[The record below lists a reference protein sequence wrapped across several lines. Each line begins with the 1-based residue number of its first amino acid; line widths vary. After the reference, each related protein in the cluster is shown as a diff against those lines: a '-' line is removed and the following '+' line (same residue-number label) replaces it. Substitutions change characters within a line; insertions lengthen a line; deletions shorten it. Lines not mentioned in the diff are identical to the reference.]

1 MSRDE
6 IIESKYLDWLDGAE
20 GKPAPDGL
28 AETLDSLYAAGPGLQ
43 ATNRALG
50 ALRAA
55 LTEAGP
61 SMVFYDQIEDSPI
74 GPLFLAVSERGVVG
88 VGLIDSEEAFVSGLR
103 KRVGVDPERSPE
115 QVASVAEQLREYLAG
130 KRSAFEL
137 QLDLS
142 SLTGFQ
148 RQVLQAVSKI
158 PRGEVTTYANL
169 AREIGRPKAVRA
181 VGRALG
187 SNPIPIV
194 IPCHRVLAS
203 DGSLRGY
210 SGRGGV
216 ETKAKLLR
224 LEGALP

>member
-1 MSRDE
+1 MNRDKNV
-6 IIESKYLDWLDGAE
+6 ESEYHDWLDGIE
-20 GKPAPDGL
+20 SKPAPDGL
-28 AETLDSLYAAGPGLQ
+28 TEALDSLFAAGPGLQ

-50 ALRAA
+50 GLRAA

-61 SMVFYDQIEDSPI
+61 SMVFYDRLEDSPI
-74 GPLFLAVSERGVVG
+74 GPLFLAVGKCGVIA
-88 VGLIDSEEAFVSGLR
+88 VGLLDSEEDFISSLR
-103 KRVGVDPERSPE
+103 KRMYVDPRRSPE
-115 QVASVAEQLREYLAG
+115 RVAGVARQLREYLAG
-130 KRSAFEL
+130 ERSAFEL

-142 SLTGFQ
+142 SLTDFQ
-148 RQVLQAVSKI
+148 RQVLLAVSQV
-158 PRGEVTTYANL
+158 PRGEVTTYAKL
-169 AREIGRPKAVRA
+169 AREIGRPKAIRA

-216 ETKAKLLR
+216 KTKAKLLR

>member
-6 IIESKYLDWLDGAE
+6 NIESEYLDWLSGIE

-28 AETLDSLYAAGPGLQ
+28 TETLDSLYAAGPDLQ
-43 ATNRALG
+43 ATSRALG

-55 LTEAGP
+55 LAEAGP
-61 SMVFYDQIEDSPI
+61 SMVFYDQIEGSPI
-74 GPLFLAVSERGVVG
+74 GPLFLAVGERGVLAI
-88 VGLIDSEEAFVSGLR
+88 GLIDSEEVFVSRLR
-103 KRVGVDPERSPE
+103 KRVGVDPKRSPE
-115 QVASVAEQLREYLAG
+115 RVARVAKQLREYLAG
-130 KRSAFEL
+130 ERSNFEL

-142 SLTGFQ
+142 GLTGFQ
-148 RQVLQAVSKI
+148 RQVLLAVSQV
-158 PRGEVTTYANL
+158 PRGEVTTYASL
-169 AREIGRPKAVRA
+169 ARAIKRPKAVRA

-210 SGRGGV
+210 SGRGGI